1 MLLTDQPQRIHSLR
15 HCILFV
21 LATMSV
27 SSAAAQTADKSD
39 ARLTENKAASSPPPS
54 STLQTTSSTST
65 GQNPTNLEQVTVIAD
80 DESAEQ
86 SQIEASNT
94 ASILSEKDLQRTAV
108 HNIAEALGLMPSVN
122 VIKTGQSFFGGID
135 GAARGEG
142 MFASVR
148 GLNAEYNV
156 NLINGV
162 NVAQGMPYSRS
173 VQLSL
178 LPPSG
183 LQTIVLNK
191 TSTAAMDGDAIGGT
205 IDYQT
210 PTAFN
215 YTEKQGGSLSLSGRL
230 ESRAR
235 DYGNDGLGKG
245 VAANYHGRY
254 GDKGQLGF
262 SITGYYDEREFVNSQ
277 FSGAS
282 AAESDRTWTFNHTQG
297 SKIVAPGYDPEQS
310 LLSTGTY
317 VGLSQGQTR
326 RFGGNLS
333 LDWRVNPDLLV
344 YLHGTYARALTTQNT
359 SNSELIPTDIAYVA
373 NPTQAGGFYQP
384 RLNQYAA
391 RYWYETNPEVA
402 ELSTI
407 QFGLNKRAGMW
418 TISPNLFFSTGQND
432 RPDHIEISA
441 RSDQYF
447 DQTKQG
453 HFSYGLPQM
462 FYPNSSGYPVARLTP
477 ALRASLSNVDGMYV
491 RRGGQLTKEY
501 SGQHKGG
508 FKVDTRREFDQSA
521 MQYLQF
527 GMKYSRSSRSFTD
540 RDWTN
545 GYYGGMAKMADI
557 GLINRHYASA
567 YPGLYDWPTVGLNND
582 ALKRLIA
589 DRLTPKSF
597 DTCNSNPIDNL
608 NCNTMRGTEAV
619 AAAYVM
625 ASFKFNQLEMLPG
638 LRYESTAIHN
648 TFWHLLPKQNNVETT
663 GYFDSNQT
671 HYHKPLPS
679 LFFNWR
685 PSGDF
690 SVYRAGVWTSYT
702 RPAFVQLGGGA
713 KTSQSDGK
721 TVIKEG
727 NPNLKAIDSVNFDLS
742 GEWSNNQG
750 RYAML
755 GAYYK
760 RLSHYLYESGS
771 NQANPITNDINPAIT
786 YVIPENGSSGHV
798 AGIEAAFRQ
807 RFNGLPALLNG
818 LGVGG
823 NVTLQSTR
831 VDLGKD
837 GFRHEPI
844 QNVPKQLANA
854 SLFYEHGPLNI
865 DLSWHFAGEFI
876 SVYNDLSQQGD
887 WSSLW
892 VKPSRRVDL
901 SIDYALSP
909 SWHADLSISNLTNKD
924 RYWAHIGHH
933 STELSDIVD
942 AGMTGL
948 LTLKHTF

>member
-1 MLLTDQPQRIHSLR
+1 MLLTDQPHRIHSLR

-27 SSAAAQTADKSD
+27 TSAAAQTAEKTDP
-39 ARLTENKAASSPPPS
+39 RPIEGHAASATPPS
-54 STLQTTSSTST
+54 LTQQTTSPDSV
-65 GQNPTNLEQVTVIAD
+65 GANPTNLEHVTVIAD

-86 SQIEASNT
+86 TQMEATNT

-122 VIKTGQSFFGGID
+122 VIKTGQSYFGGID

-173 VQLSL
+173 VQLTL

-215 YTEKQGGSLSLSGRL
+215 FTEKQGGSVSVSGRL

-235 DYGNDGLGKG
+235 DYGDDGLGKG
-245 VAANYHGRY
+245 IAAHYHGRY

-262 SITGYYDEREFVNSQ
+262 SVMGYYDAREFVNSQ
-277 FSGAS
+277 LSGAS
-282 AAESDRTWTFNHTQG
+282 AARSDRTWKYSHTLDNG
-297 SKIVAPGYDPEQS
+297 SLAPGYNPEQS
-310 LLSTGTY
+310 LMGTGMY
-317 VGLSQGQTR
+317 AGLSQGQTR

-359 SNSELIPTDIAYVA
+359 AYSQLIPTDISFVA
-373 NPTQAGGFYQP
+373 HPIQAGGLYRPQ
-384 RLNQYAA
+384 LNQYAA
-391 RYWYETNPEVA
+391 RYWYETNPEDA

-407 QFGLNKRAGMW
+407 QFGLNQRAGMW
-418 TISPNLFFSTGQND
+418 TISPNLFFSSGQND

-441 RSDQYF
+441 RSDQYYN
-447 DQTKQG
+447 QTKQG
-453 HFSYGLPQM
+453 YFAYGFPQI
-462 FYPNSSGYPVARLTP
+462 FYPNSAGYPIPMLTP
-477 ALRASLSNVDGMYV
+477 ALRASLSNIDGMYV
-491 RRGGQLTKEY
+491 RRSGQLTKEY

-508 FKVDTRREFDQSA
+508 FKMDARRDFDQSA
-521 MQYLQF
+521 LKYLQF
-527 GMKYSRSSRSFTD
+527 GMKYTRSSRSFTD

-545 GYYGGMAKMADI
+545 GYYGGMKKMADI
-557 GLINRHYASA
+557 GLINRHYVSA
-567 YPGLYDWPTVGLNND
+567 YPGQYDWPTVGLNND
-582 ALKRLIA
+582 ALKRLIVN
-589 DRLTPKSF
+589 RLTPSSF
-597 DTCNSNPIDNL
+597 DTCGSNPINNL
-608 NCNTMRGTEAV
+608 NCNTMRGSEAV
-619 AAAYVM
+619 TAAYLM
-625 ASFKFNQLEMLPG
+625 ASFSFNQLEMLPG

-648 TFWHLLPKQNNVETT
+648 IFWHTLPKQKDVDVL

-685 PSGDF
+685 PSGDS

-713 KTSQSDGK
+713 KTSQSDDK
-721 TVIKEG
+721 TVIEQG
-727 NPNLKAIDSVNFDLS
+727 NSHLKAIDAINFDLS
-742 GEWSNNQG
+742 AEWSNNQG
-750 RYAML
+750 RSAIL
-755 GAYYK
+755 AAYYK
-760 RLSHYLYESGS
+760 HISHYIYEAGSEQS
-771 NQANPITNDINPAIT
+771 NQHTNNNTPNILYKT
-786 YVIPENGSSGHV
+786 PENGGSGRV
-798 AGIEAAFRQ
+798 AGVEATVRQ
-807 RFNGLPALLNG
+807 RFIGLPALLNG

-831 VDLGKD
+831 VDLGMD
-837 GFRHEPI
+837 GFRREPI

-854 SLFYEHGPLNI
+854 SLFYEHGPVNI
-865 DLSWHFAGEFI
+865 DLSWHFSGEYI
-876 SVYNDLSQQGD
+876 SVYNFLAQEGD

-901 SIDYALSP
+901 SLGYALSP

-924 RYWAHIGHH
+924 RYWAHVGHH
-933 STELSDIVD
+933 STVLSDIVD

-948 LTLKHTF
+948 FTLKHTF